1 VCLLFLITTHFE
13 KQAFLSLNFATFA
26 GMANFSPSSSIRDN
40 QQRGKVSEFL
50 KDHLVEDSE
59 LRVVSAYFT
68 IYAYHA
74 LRRQLEHLNKIEFL
88 FGEPRFLKKLDP
100 EKNDRKSFKIEDEGI
115 SLRDRLEQGAVAKAC
130 AAWIREKV
138 EIKSMIKP
146 NFLHGKLYHVRKP
159 GGKEKAITG
168 SSNFTMSGLGL
179 SKSSNVELNL
189 LVTDERDRED
199 LVAWFDQFW
208 QESGCYSHLVEDVK
222 EEVLKYLEQL
232 YTENTP
238 RFVYYKTLY
247 HLFEDYLNQQR
258 DEILIDPRTGFFD
271 STVWNTLYDFQR
283 DGVRAAINKI
293 KRHNGCIIADSVGLG
308 KTYEALAVIKYFED
322 SNQRVLVLCPKKLR
336 ENWTIWRDNDERNN
350 LAADSFSYDVLSH
363 TDLNRKSGKVGDLN
377 LDTIKWGNYG
387 LVVID
392 ESHNFRSAKGGK
404 ENEEGEYRM
413 SRYEFLMKEVI
424 KGGIKTKVLLL
435 SATPVN
441 NNLRDLRNQIYL
453 ITGDDDHAFKG
464 IGVKSLT
471 NTMRVAQYEFSKWAT
486 PEKNPITGEKPERRV
501 SDLLDRLT
509 TSNFFPLLDEVTIAR
524 SRNHVRKYYDMAA
537 IGKFPT
543 RLPVQSVYAEI
554 DLRKRFKSYDELNDI
569 ISRFRLA
576 IYNPS
581 AYVKKEWQDHYR
593 EKSSSRVRGF
603 IMADRES
610 SLISMMR
617 INFLKRLESSVYSF
631 ATTLERT
638 LRKIEA
644 LQAKL
649 KAFQDGQLENDE
661 LDGED
666 QIDQELMEDQDAQ
679 EAETV
684 GKSLRYHL
692 SHLDIDLWLS
702 DLEEDR
708 REFIKLE
715 ESAEAV
721 KPQRDAKLHELR
733 RVIQQKLDQPLNKN
747 NPKVI
752 VFTAFSDTARY
763 LYQNM
768 TGWAEQRGIQCGLVT
783 GGSSD
788 NRSTFQPEGFV
799 KQQDFNAILT
809 NFAPRAKKRDKMTR
823 SMPQEGGI
831 DLLIATDCISE
842 GQNLQD
848 GDMVINY
855 DIHWN
860 PVRLIQRF
868 GRIDRLGS
876 TNEVIKM
883 VNFWPTKHLNKYI
896 NLKDRVEA
904 RMALVD
910 ITATGEDNLLNTEQ
924 VVDLV
929 EDDLK
934 YRDRQLLRMQE
945 EVLDL
950 EDTDENVSLSE
961 FSLED
966 FRADLLQFLE
976 ADQQKLA
983 TAPLGLHALVPA
995 PEKDTEYAK
1004 IIRPGVIYCLRQKGE
1019 AKELKTVNPLQP
1031 YFLIYIR
1038 NDGEV
1043 RFRYTAAKQILD
1055 IYRHLCA
1062 GEDQVHEQLCEM
1074 FDQKTA
1080 NGEQMQDYAKLLQ
1093 SALRSIQGT
1102 VERKSAAALKGRG
1115 GRLVPDTVKADNDGF
1130 ELITW
1135 LIVES
1140 KD

>member
-1 VCLLFLITTHFE
+1 M
-13 KQAFLSLNFATFA
+13 SNS
-26 GMANFSPSSSIRDN
+26 NIRDN
-40 QQRGKVSEFL
+40 QQRGMVSSFL
-50 KDHLVEDSE
+50 KLNLQPGSS
-59 LRVVSAYFT
+59 LKVVSAYFT
-68 IYAYHA
+68 IYAYYA
-74 LRRQLEHLNKIEFL
+74 LRGQLDELDEIQFL

-100 EKNDRKSFKIEDEGI
+100 EKTDRKSFKVEDENI
-115 SLRDRLEQGAVAKAC
+115 TLSERLEQSAVAKAC

-146 NFLHGKLYHVRKP
+146 NFLHGKLYHITQP
-159 GGKEKAITG
+159 GGVREAITG

-179 SKSSNVELNL
+179 SKSSNVELNMI
-189 LVTDERDRED
+189 VDGKNDIKD
-199 LVAWFDQFW
+199 LEAWFSQFW
-208 QESGCYSHLVEDVK
+208 DENGDYNHLVEDVK
-222 EEVLKYLEQL
+222 DEVLKYLEQL

-258 DEILIDPRTGFFD
+258 DEDLIDPRTGFFD
-271 STVWNTLYDFQR
+271 SVIWNTLYDFQR
-283 DGVRAAINKI
+283 DGVRAAVNKI

-322 SNQRVLVLCPKKLR
+322 SNSRVLVLCPKKLR
-336 ENWTIWRDNDERNN
+336 ENWTIWRANDERNN
-350 LAADSFSYDVLSH
+350 LAEDGFGYDVLSH
-363 TDLNRKSGKVGDLN
+363 TDLNRESGKVGDLN
-377 LDTIKWGNYG
+377 LGTIKWGNYG

-404 ENEEGEYRM
+404 ENDAGEYRM
-413 SRYEFLMKEVI
+413 SRYEFLMQRIIKE
-424 KGGIKTKVLLL
+424 GINTKVLLL

-453 ITGDDDHAFKG
+453 ITGDDDHAFKD

-486 PEKNPITGEKPERRV
+486 PETDPVTGEKPERRV

-509 TSNFFPLLDEVTIAR
+509 TSNFFPLLDEITIAR

-543 RLPVQSVYAEI
+543 RLPVQSVYADI
-554 DLRKRFKSYDELNDI
+554 DLKNRFKSYDELNEI

-581 AYVKKEWQDHYR
+581 AYIKKEWQDHYR
-593 EKSSSRVRGF
+593 EKSRGSVRGF
-603 IMADRES
+603 VMADRES
-610 SLISMMR
+610 SLIAMMR

-638 LRKIEA
+638 MNKMEA

-649 KAFQDGQLENDE
+649 RAFQQGRLT
-661 LDGED
+661 DGEIDD
-666 QIDQELMEDQDAQ
+666 QDQLDYDLMDDQDAQ

-702 DLEEDR
+702 DLEDDR
-708 REFIKLE
+708 QQFITLE

-721 KPQRDAKLHELR
+721 KPARDAKLKELR
-733 RVIQQKLDQPLNKN
+733 EVIEQKLQVPLNDGN
-747 NPKVI
+747 RKVI
-752 VFTAFSDTARY
+752 IFTAFSDTASY
-763 LYQNM
+763 LYRNM
-768 TGWAEQRGIQCGLVT
+768 KSWATERGMQCGLVT

-788 NRSTFQPEGFV
+788 NKSTFQPEGFR

-809 NFAPRAKKRDKMTR
+809 NFAPRAKKRDKMTK

-876 TNEVIKM
+876 TNDVIKM
-883 VNFWPTKHLNKYI
+883 VNFWPTKDLNKYI

-924 VVDLV
+924 VEDLV

-950 EDTDENVSLSE
+950 EDTNENVSLSE

-976 ADQQKLA
+976 AEQQKLA
-983 TAPLGLHALVPA
+983 DAPLGLHALVPA
-995 PEKDTEYAK
+995 PADGTEYAK

-1019 AKELKTVNPLQP
+1019 SKELKAVNPLQP
-1031 YFLIYIR
+1031 YFLVYVR

-1062 GEDQVHEQLCEM
+1062 ADDTVHEELCE
-1074 FDQKTA
+1074 
-1080 NGEQMQDYAKLLQ
+1080 
-1093 SALRSIQGT
+1093 
-1102 VERKSAAALKGRG
+1102 
-1115 GRLVPDTVKADNDGF
+1115 LV
-1130 ELITW
+1130 
-1135 LIVES
+1135 
-1140 KD
+1140 

>member
-1 VCLLFLITTHFE
+1 
-13 KQAFLSLNFATFA
+13 
-26 GMANFSPSSSIRDN
+26 MAQSNIRDN
-40 QQRGKVSEFL
+40 QQRGTVSSFL
-50 KDHLVEDSE
+50 DQHLTDGAT
-59 LRVVSAYFT
+59 LKVVSAYFT
-68 IYAYHA
+68 IYAYYQ
-74 LRRQLEHLNKIEFL
+74 LREKLDHLEKVEFL

-100 EKNDRKSFKIEDEGI
+100 EKIDRKAFKIEDESI
-115 SLRDRLEQGAVAKAC
+115 TLSERLEQGAVAKAC

-138 EIKSMIKP
+138 EIKSMVKP
-146 NFLHGKLYHVRKP
+146 NFLHGKLYHVSP
-159 GGKEKAITG
+159 TTGTKEAIAG
-168 SSNFTMSGLGL
+168 SSNFTVSGLGL
-179 SKSSNVELNL
+179 SKSANVELNL
-189 LVTDERDRED
+189 IVDGKNDVRDLE
-199 LVAWFDQFW
+199 AWFGQFW
-208 QESGCYSHLVEDVK
+208 NEDGTYHHLVEDVK
-222 EEVLKYLEQL
+222 DEVLKYLEQL

-258 DEILIDPRTGFFD
+258 DEDLIDPRTGFFD
-271 STVWNTLYDFQR
+271 STIWNTLYDFQR

-322 SNQRVLVLCPKKLR
+322 SNRRVLVLCPKKLR

-350 LAADSFSYDVLSH
+350 LAEDGFGYDVLSH
-363 TDLNRKSGKVGDLN
+363 TDLNRSSGKVGDLN
-377 LDTIKWGNYG
+377 LDTIKWGKYG

-392 ESHNFRSAKGGK
+392 ESHNFRSSKGGK
-404 ENEEGEYRM
+404 ENEAGEYRM
-413 SRYEFLMKEVI
+413 SRYEFLMQRIIKE
-424 KGGIKTKVLLL
+424 GINTKVLLL

-453 ITGDDDHAFKG
+453 ITGDDDHAFRD

-486 PEKNPITGEKPERRV
+486 PEKDPITGEKPERRV

-543 RLPVQSVYAEI
+543 RLPVRSVYADI
-554 DLRKRFKSYDELNDI
+554 DLLKRFKSYDELNDI

-581 AYVKKEWQDHYR
+581 AYIQKDWQDHYR

-610 SLISMMR
+610 SLIAMMR
-617 INFLKRLESSVYSF
+617 INFLKRLESSVHSF
-631 ATTLERT
+631 ASTLERT

-649 KAFQDGQLENDE
+649 RAFQDGQLENDE
-661 LDGED
+661 LEGED
-666 QIDQELMEDQDAQ
+666 QIDRELMEDQDAT

-692 SHLDIDLWLS
+692 SHLNIDLWLS

-721 KPQRDAKLHELR
+721 KPERDAKLHELR
-733 RVIQQKLDQPLNKN
+733 QIIQQKIDQPLNADNK
-747 NPKVI
+747 KII
-752 VFTAFSDTARY
+752 VFTAFSDTAKY
-763 LYQNM
+763 LYTNM
-768 TGWAEQRGIQCGLVT
+768 KQWAAERGMQCGLVT

-788 NRSTFQPEGFV
+788 NKSTFQPEGFV

-809 NFAPRAKKRDKMTR
+809 NFAPRAKKRAKMTR
-823 SMPQEGGI
+823 SMPQQGGI

-876 TNEVIKM
+876 TNDVIKM
-883 VNFWPTKHLNKYI
+883 VNFWPTKDLNKYI

-924 VVDLV
+924 VEDLV

-976 ADQQKLA
+976 ADKQKLA
-983 TAPLGLHALVPA
+983 EAPLGLHALVPA
-995 PEKDTEYAK
+995 PAGGTDYAK
-1004 IIRPGVIYCLRQKGE
+1004 VIRPGVIYCLRQKGE
-1019 AKELKTVNPLQP
+1019 GKELKAVNPLQP
-1031 YFLIYIR
+1031 YFLVYVR

-1062 GEDQVHEQLCEM
+1062 GEDKVHEDLCDL
-1074 FDQKTA
+1074 FNQQTQD
-1080 NGEQMQDYAKLLQ
+1080 GEAMDDYASLLK
-1093 SALRSIQGT
+1093 SALKSIRGT
-1102 VERKSAAALKGRG
+1102 VERKSGAALKARG
-1115 GRLVPDTVKADNDGF
+1115 GRLIPGAVKVEGDGGF
-1130 ELITW
+1130 ELVTW
-1135 LIVES
+1135 LVVG
-1140 KD
+1140 

>member
-1 VCLLFLITTHFE
+1 
-13 KQAFLSLNFATFA
+13 
-26 GMANFSPSSSIRDN
+26 MANLVLQSSIRDN
-40 QQRGKVSEFL
+40 QQRGKVSAFL
-50 KDHLVEDSE
+50 QESLLPGSE
-59 LRVVSAYFT
+59 LKVVSAYFT
-68 IYAYHA
+68 IYAYYA
-74 LRRQLEHLNKIEFL
+74 LRDRLDELDKINFL

-100 EKNDRKSFKIEDEGI
+100 EKTDRKAFKIEDEQI
-115 SLRDRLEQGAVAKAC
+115 TLSDRLEQGAVAKAC

-138 EIKSMIKP
+138 EIKSMVRP
-146 NFLHGKLYHVRKP
+146 NFLHGKLYHVQQP
-159 GGKEKAITG
+159 GGREKAITG

-199 LVAWFDQFW
+199 LQAWFAQFW
-208 QESGCYSHLVEDVK
+208 NKEGAYHHLVEDVK

-247 HLFEDYLNQQR
+247 HLFEDYLSGRR
-258 DEILIDPRTGFFD
+258 DEDLIDPRTGFFD
-271 STVWNTLYDFQR
+271 SVVWNSLYDFQR

-293 KRHNGCIIADSVGLG
+293 KQHKGCIIADSVGLG

-322 SNQRVLVLCPKKLR
+322 SNSRVLVLCPKKLR

-350 LAADSFSYDVLSH
+350 LADDGFGYDVLSH
-363 TDLNRKSGKVGDLN
+363 TDLNRGGGKVGDLN
-377 LDTIKWGNYG
+377 LGTIKWGNYG

-392 ESHNFRSAKGGK
+392 ESHNFRSSKGGK
-404 ENEEGEYRM
+404 ENEAGEYRM
-413 SRYEFLMKEVI
+413 SRYEFLMQRIIKE
-424 KGGIKTKVLLL
+424 GINTKVLLL

-453 ITGDDDHAFKG
+453 ITGDDDQAFRD

-471 NTMRVAQYEFSKWAT
+471 STMRQAQYEFSKWA
-486 PEKNPITGEKPERRV
+486 NPDTDPVTGEKPERKV

-524 SRNHVRKYYDMAA
+524 SRAHVRKYYDMAA
-537 IGKFPT
+537 IGKFPN
-543 RLPVQSVYAEI
+543 RLPVHSVYSKI
-554 DLRKRFKSYDELNDI
+554 DLKGRFKTYDELNEI

-576 IYNPS
+576 LYNPS

-593 EKSSSRVRGF
+593 ERSRGTVRGF
-603 IMADRES
+603 VMADRES

-638 LRKIEA
+638 LQKIET
-644 LQAKL
+644 LQEKL
-649 KAFQDGQLENDE
+649 RAFQDGKSG
-661 LDGED
+661 DGEIDDED
-666 QIDQELMEDQDAQ
+666 QIDLDLMDDEDAI

-692 SHLDIDLWLS
+692 SHIDIPLWLE
-702 DLEEDR
+702 DLQQDR
-708 REFIKLE
+708 NEFIDLE

-721 KPQRDAKLHELR
+721 RPERDAKLRELQG
-733 RVIQQKLDQPLNKN
+733 VIQRKLDEPLNPGN
-747 NPKVI
+747 RKVI
-752 VFTAFSDTARY
+752 VFTAFSDTANY
-763 LYQNM
+763 LYTNLKD
-768 TGWAEQRGIQCGLVT
+768 WAAQRDMHCGLVT
-783 GGSSD
+783 GGTSD
-788 NRSTFQPEGFV
+788 NRSSFCPAGYPR
-799 KQQDFNAILT
+799 QQDFNAILT
-809 NFAPRAKKRDKMTR
+809 NFAPKAKKRDKMTK
-823 SMPQEGGI
+823 SMPQRGGI

-876 TNEVIKM
+876 TNDVIKM
-883 VNFWPTKHLNKYI
+883 VNFWPTKDLNKYI

-924 VVDLV
+924 VEDLV
-929 EDDLK
+929 EEDLK
-934 YRDRQLLRMQE
+934 YRDRQLLRMQD

-950 EDTDENVSLSE
+950 EETDENVSLSE

-976 ADQQKLA
+976 ADQQRLA
-983 TAPLGLHALVPA
+983 DAPLGLHAIVPA
-995 PEKDTEYAK
+995 PADDNNYAK

-1019 AKELKTVNPLQP
+1019 NTDLKAVNPLQP
-1031 YFLIYIR
+1031 YFLLYVR

-1043 RFRYTAAKQILD
+1043 RFRYTAAKQTLD

-1062 GEDQVHEQLCEM
+1062 GEDQVHETLCDLFNQQTEE
-1074 FDQKTA
+1074 
-1080 NGEQMQDYAKLLQ
+1080 GERMDDYANLLRA
-1093 SALRSIQGT
+1093 ALKSIRGT
-1102 VERKSAAALKGRG
+1102 VERKAAAALKGRG
-1115 GRLVPDTVKADNDGF
+1115 GRLIPDTAKAETEESF

-1135 LIVES
+1135 LIVS
-1140 KD
+1140 A

>member
-1 VCLLFLITTHFE
+1 
-13 KQAFLSLNFATFA
+13 
-26 GMANFSPSSSIRDN
+26 MAKNTIKSSIRDN
-40 QQRGKVSEFL
+40 QQRGKVSGFL
-50 KDHLVEDSE
+50 EEHLVQNSS
-59 LRVVSAYFT
+59 LKVVSAYFT
-68 IYAYHA
+68 IYAYYA
-74 LRRQLEHLNKIEFL
+74 LREKLDHLDQIHFL

-100 EKNDRKSFKIEDEGI
+100 EKIDRKAFQIEDEDI
-115 SLRDRLEQGAVAKAC
+115 TLSDRLEQGAVAKAC
-130 AAWIREKV
+130 ASWIKEKV
-138 EIKSMIKP
+138 EIKSMIRP
-146 NFLHGKLYHVRKP
+146 NFLHGKLYHINQP

-179 SKSSNVELNL
+179 SQSSNVELNL

-199 LVAWFDQFW
+199 LQAWFAQFW
-208 QESGCYSHLVEDVK
+208 EESGVYNHLVEDVK
-222 EEVLKYLEQL
+222 SEVLKYLEQL

-258 DEILIDPRTGFFD
+258 DEDLIDPRTGFFD
-271 STVWNTLYDFQR
+271 SVVWNTLYDFQR
-283 DGVRAAINKI
+283 DGVKAAINKI

-322 SNQRVLVLCPKKLR
+322 SNSRVLVLCPKKLR

-350 LAADSFSYDVLSH
+350 LAEDGFGYDVLSH

-404 ENEEGEYRM
+404 ENEAGEYRM
-413 SRYEFLMKEVI
+413 SRYEFLMQRIIKE
-424 KGGIKTKVLLL
+424 GINTKVLLL

-453 ITGDDDHAFKG
+453 ITGDDDHAFKD

-486 PEKNPITGEKPERRV
+486 PESDKVTGEKPERRV

-537 IGKFPT
+537 IGKFPR
-543 RLPVQSVYAEI
+543 RLPVQSIYSDI
-554 DLRKRFKSYDELNDI
+554 DIKDRFKSYDELNDI

-581 AYVKKEWQDHYR
+581 AYIKKEWQDHYR
-593 EKSSSRVRGF
+593 DLSRSRVRGF

-610 SLISMMR
+610 SLIAMMR

-631 ATTLERT
+631 ATTLDRT
-638 LRKIEA
+638 INKMEA
-644 LQAKL
+644 LQKKL
-649 KAFQDGQLENDE
+649 RAFQEGQLIDDE
-661 LDGED
+661 IDGED
-666 QIDQELMEDQDAQ
+666 QLDPDLMDDQDAQ

-708 REFIKLE
+708 QEFIKLE

-721 KPQRDAKLHELR
+721 KPARDAKLKELR
-733 RVIQQKLDQPLNKN
+733 EVIEHKLKVPLNDDNRKF
-747 NPKVI
+747 I
-752 VFTAFSDTARY
+752 VFTAFSDTAGY
-763 LYQNM
+763 LYRNM
-768 TGWAEQRGIQCGLVT
+768 KNWATERGMQCGLVT

-788 NRSTFQPEGFV
+788 NKSTFQPEGFR

-809 NFAPRAKKRDKMTR
+809 NFAPRAKKRDKMTK
-823 SMPQEGGI
+823 SMPQQGGI

-876 TNEVIKM
+876 TNDVIKM
-883 VNFWPTKHLNKYI
+883 VNFWPTKDLNKYI

-910 ITATGEDNLLNTEQ
+910 ITATGEDNLLNTKQ
-924 VVDLV
+924 VEDLV

-934 YRDRQLLRMQE
+934 YRDRQLLRMQKE
-945 EVLDL
+945 ILDL

-966 FRADLLQFLE
+966 FRADLLQFLDAE
-976 ADQQKLA
+976 KEKLA
-983 TAPLGLHALVPA
+983 EAPLGLHALVPA
-995 PEKDTEYAK
+995 PEEGTDYAK

-1019 AKELKTVNPLQP
+1019 GKELKAVNPLQP

-1043 RFRYTAAKQILD
+1043 RFRYTAAKQVLD
-1055 IYRHLCA
+1055 IYRHLCVGDDTIHEDLCDLFNA
-1062 GEDQVHEQLCEM
+1062 HTKDGEAMDEYAQLL
-1074 FDQKTA
+1074 KA
-1080 NGEQMQDYAKLLQ
+1080 
-1093 SALRSIQGT
+1093 ALSSIRGT
-1102 VERKSAAALKGRG
+1102 VERKSGAVLKGRG
-1115 GRLVPDTVKADNDGF
+1115 GKLIPSTAKEGGEMGF
-1130 ELITW
+1130 ELVTW
-1135 LIVES
+1135 LVVS
-1140 KD
+1140 